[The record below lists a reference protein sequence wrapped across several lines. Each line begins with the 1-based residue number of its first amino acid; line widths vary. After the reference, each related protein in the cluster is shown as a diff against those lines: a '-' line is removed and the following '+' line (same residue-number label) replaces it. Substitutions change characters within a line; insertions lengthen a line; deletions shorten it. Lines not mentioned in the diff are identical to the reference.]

1 MRYLSFRM
9 LSYALLCY
17 VLGGF
22 PSVHPASNEVAQIF
36 GRSISQGDLVAPAV
50 AEAQKGKLAA
60 DAYVAWLQKEK
71 NEKLRTLVW
80 QAVFQD
86 FAKQQ
91 GVEPTTAE
99 IDSQISSQRRF
110 MKEDKLRRAK
120 ERERLVVELKSP
132 NLTEAQRKL
141 SQQYLDTLLS
151 LEKHDAAM
159 AQERRTPEQEKMWA
173 NSDRRVAQV
182 WVKNWKVN
190 QALYRTFGGRII
202 FQQAGWEP
210 IDAYRKVLEQ
220 YQARKAFVVHDLAS
234 RDAVYSYFKFNFVY
248 ADETKAKFYF
258 EKPYWERTA
267 EEMKAAGF

>member
-1 MRYLSFRM
+1 MRRRWARQ
-9 LSYALLCY
+9 LSYVLLGF
-17 VLGGF
+17 VLGG
-22 PSVHPASNEVAQIF
+22 SLAARAANGEIAQIF
-36 GRSISQGDLVAPAV
+36 GRSISPGDLVAPAV

-110 MKEDKLRRAK
+110 MKEDKIRRAK

-220 YQARKAFVVHDLAS
+220 YEARKAFVVRDPAL

>member
-1 MRYLSFRM
+1 MRCLRACQ
-9 LSYALLCY
+9 LSYVLLCFF
-17 VLGGF
+17 LGGF
-22 PSVHPASNEVAQIF
+22 LAAHAANGEAAQIF

-50 AEAQKGKLAA
+50 AEAQKGKLAP

-86 FAKQQ
+86 FAKQK

-110 MKEDKLRRAK
+110 MKEDKIRRAK

-190 QALYRTFGGRII
+190 QALFRKFGGRII

-220 YQARKAFVVHDLAS
+220 YEARKAFVVHDPAL